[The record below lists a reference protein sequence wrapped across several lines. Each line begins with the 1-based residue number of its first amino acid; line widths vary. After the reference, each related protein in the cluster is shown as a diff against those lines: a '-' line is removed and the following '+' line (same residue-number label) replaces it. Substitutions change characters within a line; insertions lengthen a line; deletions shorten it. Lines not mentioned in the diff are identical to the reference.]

1 MSDLYDTLEK
11 LNIEYEEISHSP
23 VYTIEEAKKISRC
36 IEGKG
41 CKSLFLKRKNKYYLV
56 LIEENKRA
64 DLKQISR
71 MLGVSQLSFAGTE
84 NLKEILGLEQGS
96 VTPFGIVND
105 YENKVLLLID
115 KELKGEKLLLHP
127 NTNTKTISV
136 SYEDLI
142 RFIEEQKHSY
152 IEI

>member
-1 MSDLYDTLEK
+1 MTDLYDTLEK

-23 VYTIEEAKKISRC
+23 VYTIEEAKQISRC

-56 LIEENKRA
+56 LIEEDKRA
-64 DLKQISR
+64 DLKQICR
-71 MLGVSQLSFAGTE
+71 TLGVSQLSFAGAE

-96 VTPFGIVND
+96 VTPLGIVND

-142 RFIEEQKHSY
+142 RFVEEQKHSY